1 MDPETL
7 EAAIS
12 LTQWALKDAE
22 KSRNIDSAIE
32 NLRRIYNFLTD
43 TDPEDLINYGEE

>member
-12 LTQWALKDAE
+12 LSNWALLDAQ
-22 KSRNIDSAIE
+22 KYRNIDSAIE
-32 NLRRIYNFLTD
+32 NLKRIYCFLSD
-43 TDPEDLINYGEE
+43 TNPENLINYGEK

>member
-12 LTQWALKDAE
+12 LTAWAIESAERTKD
-22 KSRNIDSAIE
+22 IDSAIH
-32 NLRRIYNFLTD
+32 NMKRIYSFLTD
-43 TDPEDLINYGEE
+43 TEME